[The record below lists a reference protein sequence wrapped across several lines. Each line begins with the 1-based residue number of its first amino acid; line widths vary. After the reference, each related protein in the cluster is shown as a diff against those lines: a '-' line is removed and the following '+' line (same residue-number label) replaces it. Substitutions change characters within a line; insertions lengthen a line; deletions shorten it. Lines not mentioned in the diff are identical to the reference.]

1 MIYFSIGFGII
12 FKKQVKCKYEQEKLL
27 EAINVLKYNENGL
40 DRILRLAR
48 EDEAKKV
55 TEQVTEQITEQI
67 TEQVTEQITE
77 QITEQVTEQIT
88 ERVTEQ
94 VTEKLACNLLRA
106 DNDVNFIH
114 EMTGLPISRIDELK
128 ANL

>member
-1 MIYFSIGFGII
+1 LLLTLFVIYFSIGFGII

-55 TEQVTEQITEQI
+55 TEQVTEQ
-67 TEQVTEQITE
+67 
-77 QITEQVTEQIT
+77 
-88 ERVTEQ
+88 